1 MKLCFLISKDFDV
14 FVEIIKNW
22 FFNGDFR
29 IYEKTELLMTKPD
42 TIINMKV
49 LDNIKTNIF
58 RCEVLS

>member
-1 MKLCFLISKDFDV
+1 MKLCFLSKDFDV

-22 FFNGDFR
+22 FVNGDFR
-29 IYEKTELLMTKPD
+29 IYEKTELLTTKPD

-49 LDNIKTNIF
+49 LDNIKMNIF